1 MDNYKTFINELNEG
15 NKYLKYEEVLRDEK
29 ELEGSSDRGIVL
41 ICCSIIEE
49 LLKELIQDFLIDDKK
64 SRELF
69 SGNGP
74 LANAK
79 NRVDMAYYLGL
90 ISENTRQNIVIMQ
103 RIRNKFAHR
112 ILDVSF
118 KSNDIINQVDSLQ
131 ILPNMYIPNTLIIN
145 KNKTGIDSSRIDT
158 NPLDEDISPKEK
170 FLTVYDHVLE
180 IILHSKFKERLTEHI
195 DDLPHERI
203 MYHDKLFDK
212 YLNNFAD
219 ALDKLIE
226 RKEEIERLID
236 EAKESKSK
244 AKAQKSEVE
253 KLETTDKSEEIINE
267 QNEIIG
273 DIDRIISQYE
283 EALIEIEEAIV
294 EEQSYFDNYSK
305 LETQNYLLSS
315 EIAKA
320 LMESYIK

>member
-1 MDNYKTFINELNEG
+1 M
-15 NKYLKYEEVLRDEK
+15 
-29 ELEGSSDRGIVL
+29 
-41 ICCSIIEE
+41 
-49 LLKELIQDFLIDDKK
+49 KELIQDFLIDDKK
-64 SRELF
+64 SKELF

-79 NRVDMAYYLGL
+79 SRVDMAYYLGL

-118 KSNDIINQVDSLQ
+118 ESNDIINQVDSLQ

-145 KNKTGIDSSRIDT
+145 KNKTGIDSSKIDT

-170 FLTVYDHVLE
+170 FLTVYNHVLE

-203 MYHDKLFDK
+203 VYHDKLFNK
-212 YLNNFAD
+212 YLDNFAD
-219 ALDKLIE
+219 DLDELIE

-236 EAKESKSK
+236 EAK
-244 AKAQKSEVE
+244 AQKSEAE

-267 QNEIIG
+267 QNEIIE

-294 EEQSYFDNYSK
+294 EGQSYFDNYSK

-320 LMESYIK
+320 LKESYKK